1 MKNRGSTPILTNAVG
16 VHPRN
21 IHTKFEANPC
31 SGLRGEVEKLK
42 SSRRQQRQRRQRQRQ
57 RRRRRRT
64 QPDCYSHT
72 HSLSVTKKYL
82 KFIKCLLNSKMT
94 FKIAQIFFNVG
105 ILGCHSFF
113 KFNFPSLTMPPHSNV
128 YSSIAKSDIDNSY
141 PLTNMEINCAMS
153 TFSKIFV
160 KQFHFP

>member
-42 SSRRQQRQRRQRQRQ
+42 SSRRQQRQRRRQ

-64 QPDCYSHT
+64 QPDRYSHT
-72 HSLSVTKKYL
+72 HSLSVTKKAPGVTHFNTL
-82 KFIKCLLNSKMT
+82 CHLCDGHVGGHGCLQRLLRERHLCRG
-94 FKIAQIFFNVG
+94 QRG
-105 ILGCHSFF
+105 G
-113 KFNFPSLTMPPHSNV
+113 
-128 YSSIAKSDIDNSY
+128 
-141 PLTNMEINCAMS
+141 ER
-153 TFSKIFV
+153 
-160 KQFHFP
+160 

>member
-64 QPDCYSHT
+64 QPDRYSHT
-72 HSLSVTKKYL
+72 HSLSVTKNSL
-82 KFIKCLLNSKMT
+82 EQLHNLISTKFRCSNIMWPL
-94 FKIAQIFFNVG
+94 G
-105 ILGCHSFF
+105 I
-113 KFNFPSLTMPPHSNV
+113 P
-128 YSSIAKSDIDNSY
+128 YSCD
-141 PLTNMEINCAMS
+141 
-153 TFSKIFV
+153 
-160 KQFHFP
+160 

>member
-64 QPDCYSHT
+64 QPDRYSHT
-72 HSLSVTKKYL
+72 HSLSVT
-82 KFIKCLLNSKMT
+82 N
-94 FKIAQIFFNVG
+94 
-105 ILGCHSFF
+105 
-113 KFNFPSLTMPPHSNV
+113 
-128 YSSIAKSDIDNSY
+128 KSVNKAYANTCRNID
-141 PLTNMEINCAMS
+141 M
-153 TFSKIFV
+153 
-160 KQFHFP
+160 

>member
-64 QPDCYSHT
+64 QPDRYSHT
-72 HSLSVTKKYL
+72 HSLSVTKKAYAGSIQNV
-82 KFIKCLLNSKMT
+82 KIKNPMT
-94 FKIAQIFFNVG
+94 FLLIFRGNVSMDSTTG
-105 ILGCHSFF
+105 FSALYDDLHIDLGFSDPNSTRVVQQDNKACQCVCVCVR
-113 KFNFPSLTMPPHSNV
+113 V
-128 YSSIAKSDIDNSY
+128 YIS
-141 PLTNMEINCAMS
+141 
-153 TFSKIFV
+153 
-160 KQFHFP
+160 